1 MVSDD
6 LKLGAQ
12 CRAAAAKAK
21 WKFSALKQVFTS
33 RSKQVWEILWK
44 THIRP
49 HLEHAV
55 QSWSPHLKRDIDVL
69 ERVQR
74 AVTKHIGGMK
84 SLNYE
89 QRLEKLGWTTLEA
102 RRERGDLILTYQLLH
117 QNAAVNLSTWHWA
130 QPLSDISGPAGS
142 VRANDIRLNPP
153 TRYHCKQREH
163 FLTSRVAA
171 PLRSLPSGI
180 MSVKTVNSF
189 KNAYDKHTS
198 QQ

>member
-1 MVSDD
+1 M
-6 LKLGAQ
+6 
-12 CRAAAAKAK
+12 
-21 WKFSALKQVFTS
+21 
-33 RSKQVWEILWK
+33 
-44 THIRP
+44 
-49 HLEHAV
+49 
-55 QSWSPHLKRDIDVL
+55 L

-84 SLNYE
+84 GLTYE
-89 QRLEKLGWTTLEA
+89 ERLEKLGWTTLEA

-130 QPLSDISGPAGS
+130 QPLSDMSGPAGS

-171 PLRSLPSGI
+171 PLRSLPAGI
-180 MSVKTVNSF
+180 MSAKTVNSF